1 MFSQI
6 VAVNKETLISLPILR
21 VKSIVPDLS
30 VTTVGSESQ
39 PDEQKSN
46 YGNTAVTVSGY
57 QWTVLETPSCRT
69 L

>member
-1 MFSQI
+1 
-6 VAVNKETLISLPILR
+6 
-21 VKSIVPDLS
+21 VPDLS

-39 PDEQKSN
+39 PDEQKSS
-46 YGNTAVTVSGY
+46 YGRTAVTVSGY